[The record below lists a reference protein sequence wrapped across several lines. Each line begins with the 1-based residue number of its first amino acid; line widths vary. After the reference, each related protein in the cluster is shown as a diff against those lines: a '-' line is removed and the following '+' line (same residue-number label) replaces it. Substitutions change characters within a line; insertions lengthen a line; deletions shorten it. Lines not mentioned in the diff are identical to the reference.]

1 MTQSHADI
9 QAAQTPPIDRTMKP
23 DSIKIQLA
31 TSLMLFLAVIDQRC
45 ALLIYPQGLG
55 RTDPQRVPR
64 RSCRLITANMQNV
77 LLNNEYV
84 WQRARLPRATFVA
97 IKVRLTLQRAWTIRY
112 ISGRACRRERGWQM
126 CYIMRE
132 EAGRCA
138 TCQDTDVCV
147 SLTSLPVI
155 RFNPQV

>member
-1 MTQSHADI
+1 
-9 QAAQTPPIDRTMKP
+9 
-23 DSIKIQLA
+23 
-31 TSLMLFLAVIDQRC
+31 MLFLAVIDQRC
-45 ALLIYPQGLG
+45 APLIYPQGPV

-84 WQRARLPRATFVA
+84 WQRAHLHRATFVA

-112 ISGRACRRERGWQM
+112 ISGRACRRERGWRM

-132 EAGRCA
+132 EAGRRAKHVGIQMFASRLHRFQWYVSTHRCN
-138 TCQDTDVCV
+138 CVCLERI
-147 SLTSLPVI
+147 SLLARDNAGVRYPP
-155 RFNPQV
+155 F